1 MIQKG
6 HAAGYRQYSCR
17 TSHKAGVQLL
27 HRADATLLHC
37 RARLGAN
44 EVEHAFDSLLTESA
58 EAPEIWPPNASRM
71 RSYGKGLDHVG
82 ATAEPAV
89 NDHRHA
95 IVHCRDDGSASIVDR
110 PLSSPRP
117 PWLDTMIPSIPFCAA
132 SSASSEVRMPLS
144 TIFILVM
151 SRMRF
156 TVAQDK
162 LLDSPLPVMP
172 DRSMP
177 S

>member
-27 HRADATLLHC
+27 HRAGATLLHC

-95 IVHCRDDGSASIVDR
+95 IVHCRDDFWKCIDC
-110 PLSSPRP
+110 SS
-117 PWLDTMIPSIPFCAA
+117 SVVFAA
-132 SSASSEVRMPLS
+132 SSMVGYDDSIHPILRSE
-144 TIFILVM
+144 FGIL
-151 SRMRF
+151 
-156 TVAQDK
+156 
-162 LLDSPLPVMP
+162 
-172 DRSMP
+172 
-177 S
+177 